1 MSSRIDQQP
10 ISRTIG
16 KRREREGQ
24 PMTADDRARM
34 DAMAQYRTR
43 APKGVFFYASH
54 EEMEA
59 DRVRWIVDAMLAKVN
74 ADKRAE

>member
-24 PMTADDRARM
+24 PMSADDRARM

>member
-16 KRREREGQ
+16 KRRERKGQ

>member
-24 PMTADDRARM
+24 PMSADDRARM

-43 APKGVFFYASH
+43 VPKGVFFYASH

>member
-1 MSSRIDQQP
+1 
-10 ISRTIG
+10 
-16 KRREREGQ
+16 
-24 PMTADDRARM
+24 MTADDRARM

-43 APKGVFFYASH
+43 VPKGVFFYASH